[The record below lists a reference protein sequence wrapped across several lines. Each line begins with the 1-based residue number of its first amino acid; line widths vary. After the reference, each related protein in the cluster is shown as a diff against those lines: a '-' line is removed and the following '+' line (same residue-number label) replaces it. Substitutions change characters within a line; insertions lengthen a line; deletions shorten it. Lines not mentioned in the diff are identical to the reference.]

1 MGSVNFKL
9 HELLTQLPIKY
20 SMKYSMRCCGE
31 FYINMYILQRGTFR
45 NSMKIRVFPKGRP
58 LDLSEN
64 THISQGVYLG
74 IA

>member
-1 MGSVNFKL
+1 MPLGIAWKYVHFQRDVPL
-9 HELLTQLPIKY
+9 IPIDLL
-20 SMKYSMRCCGE
+20 E
-31 FYINMYILQRGTFR
+31 NMYILQRGTFR